1 MTVSSRRRHKF
12 FLAGLRWLVFFFWCA
27 LGLQVFFV
35 ARIAMM
41 RYVDPGSTAF
51 QRSELGRISHKYSS
65 FRWSQKWVDRPKLP
79 AHIQRA
85 VIASEDDIF
94 ASHTGVQW
102 EALERAWSKNAR
114 AEAKAQAKNQSPKVV
129 GGSTITQQLAKNLFL
144 SGERTFFR
152 KAQELVLT
160 LVLVFAGVAT
170 ITELQEQVALFSQNY
185 EALQLDELPLTLLVL
200 SLGLWWF
207 AWRRTQEAHA
217 QLQERSRSELK
228 VQELLQHKSD
238 LLQRLYTA
246 KEDERLALA
255 RELHDEMGQTSTAIR
270 TEVAVLQRIGR
281 LHPEADESVKRI
293 AESAQHLSQMTRQ
306 MLHRLRPPALDSMG
320 LEQALM
326 TLCDNWQ
333 NSTQNLCEFKT
344 SALPEGL
351 NDYACVTVYRIV
363 QEALTN
369 VTRHA
374 HAKHVR
380 VQLTLDSQ

>member
-1 MTVSSRRRHKF
+1 MK
-12 FLAGLRWLVFFFWCA
+12 
-27 LGLQVFFV
+27 
-35 ARIAMM
+35 
-41 RYVDPGSTAF
+41 
-51 QRSELGRISHKYSS
+51 
-65 FRWSQKWVDRPKLP
+65 
-79 AHIQRA
+79 
-85 VIASEDDIF
+85 
-94 ASHTGVQW
+94 
-102 EALERAWSKNAR
+102 
-114 AEAKAQAKNQSPKVV
+114 
-129 GGSTITQQLAKNLFL
+129 ITQIHKDLL
-144 SGERTFFR
+144 
-152 KAQELVLT
+152 LVLM

-170 ITELQEQVALFSQNY
+170 LTELQEQVALFSQNY

-217 QLQERSRSELK
+217 QLKERSRSELK

-281 LHPEADESVKRI
+281 LHPEANESVKRI

-333 NSTQNLCEFKT
+333 QNTQTVCEFKAPT
-344 SALPEGL
+344 LPEGL

-380 VQLTLDSQ
+380 VQLTLDSQGLNLNIEDDGRGMADTQAVHPGFGLLGMQERVASVAGRMSISSKLGQGLRLAIQIPKESL

>member
-1 MTVSSRRRHKF
+1 MKFKQIHK
-12 FLAGLRWLVFFFWCA
+12 
-27 LGLQVFFV
+27 
-35 ARIAMM
+35 
-41 RYVDPGSTAF
+41 D
-51 QRSELGRISHKYSS
+51 
-65 FRWSQKWVDRPKLP
+65 
-79 AHIQRA
+79 
-85 VIASEDDIF
+85 
-94 ASHTGVQW
+94 
-102 EALERAWSKNAR
+102 
-114 AEAKAQAKNQSPKVV
+114 
-129 GGSTITQQLAKNLFL
+129 L
-144 SGERTFFR
+144 S
-152 KAQELVLT
+152 LVLIV
-160 LVLVFAGVAT
+160 VLVFAGVAT

-238 LLQRLYTA
+238 LLQRIYTA

-255 RELHDEMGQTSTAIR
+255 RELHDDMGQTSTAIR

-326 TLCDNWQ
+326 TLCDDWQ
-333 NSTQNLCEFKT
+333 QNTQTVCEFKVPT
-344 SALPEGL
+344 LPEGL

-380 VQLTLDSQ
+380 VQLTLDSQGLNLNIEDDGRGMADTQAVHPGFGLLGMQERVASVAGRMSISSKLGQGLRLAIQIPKESL

>member
-1 MTVSSRRRHKF
+1 MKF
-12 FLAGLRWLVFFFWCA
+12 
-27 LGLQVFFV
+27 
-35 ARIAMM
+35 
-41 RYVDPGSTAF
+41 
-51 QRSELGRISHKYSS
+51 
-65 FRWSQKWVDRPKLP
+65 
-79 AHIQRA
+79 
-85 VIASEDDIF
+85 
-94 ASHTGVQW
+94 
-102 EALERAWSKNAR
+102 
-114 AEAKAQAKNQSPKVV
+114 
-129 GGSTITQQLAKNLFL
+129 TQILKDLL
-144 SGERTFFR
+144 
-152 KAQELVLT
+152 LVLI

-170 ITELQEQVALFSQNY
+170 LTELQEQVALFSQNY

-293 AESAQHLSQMTRQ
+293 GESAQHLSQMTRQ
-306 MLHRLRPPALDSMG
+306 MLQRLRPPALDSMG
-320 LEQALM
+320 LAQALVA
-326 TLCDNWQ
+326 LCDDWQ
-333 NSTQNLCEFKT
+333 LKTQTLCEFN
-344 SALPEGL
+344 SSPLPEGL

-374 HAKHVR
+374 NAKHVR
-380 VQLTLDSQ
+380 VELTLDSQGLNLNIEDDGQGMADTQAVHPGFGLLGMQERVASVAGRMSISSKLGQGLRLAIQIPKESL

>member
-1 MTVSSRRRHKF
+1 MKF
-12 FLAGLRWLVFFFWCA
+12 T
-27 LGLQVFFV
+27 Q
-35 ARIAMM
+35 I
-41 RYVDPGSTAF
+41 
-51 QRSELGRISHKYSS
+51 
-65 FRWSQKWVDRPKLP
+65 QKDL
-79 AHIQRA
+79 
-85 VIASEDDIF
+85 
-94 ASHTGVQW
+94 
-102 EALERAWSKNAR
+102 L
-114 AEAKAQAKNQSPKVV
+114 
-129 GGSTITQQLAKNLFL
+129 
-144 SGERTFFR
+144 
-152 KAQELVLT
+152 LVLI

-170 ITELQEQVALFSQNY
+170 LTELQEQVALFSQNY

-217 QLQERSRSELK
+217 QLKERSRSELK

-306 MLHRLRPPALDSMG
+306 MLNRLRPPALDSMG

-326 TLCDNWQ
+326 SLCDNWQ
-333 NSTQNLCEFKT
+333 QNAQTLCEFKVPT
-344 SALPEGL
+344 LPEGL

-374 HAKHVR
+374 NAKHVR
-380 VQLTLDSQ
+380 VELTLDSQGLNLNIEDDGQGMADTQAVHPGFGLLGMQERVASVAGRMSISSKLGQGLRLAIQIPKVSL

>member
-1 MTVSSRRRHKF
+1 MKF
-12 FLAGLRWLVFFFWCA
+12 T
-27 LGLQVFFV
+27 Q
-35 ARIAMM
+35 I
-41 RYVDPGSTAF
+41 
-51 QRSELGRISHKYSS
+51 
-65 FRWSQKWVDRPKLP
+65 QKDL
-79 AHIQRA
+79 
-85 VIASEDDIF
+85 
-94 ASHTGVQW
+94 
-102 EALERAWSKNAR
+102 L
-114 AEAKAQAKNQSPKVV
+114 
-129 GGSTITQQLAKNLFL
+129 
-144 SGERTFFR
+144 
-152 KAQELVLT
+152 LVLI

-170 ITELQEQVALFSQNY
+170 LTELQEQVALFSQNY

-246 KEDERLALA
+246 KEDERLALS

-326 TLCDNWQ
+326 SLCDNWQ
-333 NSTQNLCEFKT
+333 NSTQNVCEFKT

-374 HAKHVR
+374 NAKHVR
-380 VQLTLDSQ
+380 VELTLDSQGLNLNIEDDGQGMADTQAVHQGFGLLGMQERVASVAGRMSISSKLGQGLRLAIQIPKVSL

>member
-1 MTVSSRRRHKF
+1 MKLTKIHKD
-12 FLAGLRWLVFFFWCA
+12 LFW
-27 LGLQVFFV
+27 
-35 ARIAMM
+35 
-41 RYVDPGSTAF
+41 
-51 QRSELGRISHKYSS
+51 
-65 FRWSQKWVDRPKLP
+65 
-79 AHIQRA
+79 
-85 VIASEDDIF
+85 
-94 ASHTGVQW
+94 
-102 EALERAWSKNAR
+102 
-114 AEAKAQAKNQSPKVV
+114 
-129 GGSTITQQLAKNLFL
+129 
-144 SGERTFFR
+144 
-152 KAQELVLT
+152 VLM

-170 ITELQEQVALFSQNY
+170 ITELQERVSLFTQDY

-238 LLQRLYTA
+238 LLQRIYTA

-255 RELHDEMGQTSTAIR
+255 RELHDDMGQTSTAIR

-281 LHPEADESVKRI
+281 LHPEAEESVKRI
-293 AESAQHLSQMTRQ
+293 SESAQHLSQMTRQ

-320 LEQALM
+320 LAQALLA
-326 TLCDNWQ
+326 LCHNWQ
-333 NSTQNLCEFKT
+333 NSNKNLCEFKA
-344 SALPEGL
+344 SDLPEGL

-374 HAKHVR
+374 NAKHVR
-380 VQLTLDSQ
+380 VQLTLDSQGLNLNIEDDGRGMADTQAVHQGFGLLGMQERVASVAGRMSISSKLGQGLRLAIQIPKESL

>member
-1 MTVSSRRRHKF
+1 MK
-12 FLAGLRWLVFFFWCA
+12 
-27 LGLQVFFV
+27 
-35 ARIAMM
+35 
-41 RYVDPGSTAF
+41 
-51 QRSELGRISHKYSS
+51 
-65 FRWSQKWVDRPKLP
+65 
-79 AHIQRA
+79 
-85 VIASEDDIF
+85 
-94 ASHTGVQW
+94 
-102 EALERAWSKNAR
+102 
-114 AEAKAQAKNQSPKVV
+114 
-129 GGSTITQQLAKNLFL
+129 ITQIHKDLL
-144 SGERTFFR
+144 
-152 KAQELVLT
+152 LVLM

-185 EALQLDELPLTLLVL
+185 ETLQLDELPLTLLVL

-238 LLQRLYTA
+238 LLQRLYSA

-281 LHPEADESVKRI
+281 LHPEAEESVKRI
-293 AESAQHLSQMTRQ
+293 GESAQHLSQMTRQ

-333 NSTQNLCEFKT
+333 QNTQTVCEFKVPT
-344 SALPEGL
+344 LPEGL

-380 VQLTLDSQ
+380 VELTLDSQGLNLNIEDDGQGMADTQAVHPGFGLLGMQERVASVAGRISISSKLGQGVRLAIQIPKESL

>member
-1 MTVSSRRRHKF
+1 MKF
-12 FLAGLRWLVFFFWCA
+12 K
-27 LGLQVFFV
+27 Q
-35 ARIAMM
+35 IHN
-41 RYVDPGSTAF
+41 D
-51 QRSELGRISHKYSS
+51 
-65 FRWSQKWVDRPKLP
+65 
-79 AHIQRA
+79 
-85 VIASEDDIF
+85 
-94 ASHTGVQW
+94 
-102 EALERAWSKNAR
+102 
-114 AEAKAQAKNQSPKVV
+114 
-129 GGSTITQQLAKNLFL
+129 L
-144 SGERTFFR
+144 S
-152 KAQELVLT
+152 LVLIV
-160 LVLVFAGVAT
+160 VLVFAGVAT

-207 AWRRTQEAHA
+207 AWRRTKEAHA
-217 QLQERSRSELK
+217 RLQERISSELK

-238 LLQRLYTA
+238 LLQRIYTA

-255 RELHDEMGQTSTAIR
+255 RELHDDMGQTSTAIR

-320 LEQALM
+320 LEQALVS
-326 TLCDNWQ
+326 LCDNWQ

-374 HAKHVR
+374 NAKHVR
-380 VQLTLDSQ
+380 VQLTLDTQGLNLNIEDDGQGMADTQAVHQGFGLLGMQERVASVAGRMSISSKLGQGVRLAIQIPKDSL

>member
-1 MTVSSRRRHKF
+1 MKFTQIHKD
-12 FLAGLRWLVFFFWCA
+12 LL
-27 LGLQVFFV
+27 
-35 ARIAMM
+35 
-41 RYVDPGSTAF
+41 
-51 QRSELGRISHKYSS
+51 
-65 FRWSQKWVDRPKLP
+65 
-79 AHIQRA
+79 
-85 VIASEDDIF
+85 
-94 ASHTGVQW
+94 
-102 EALERAWSKNAR
+102 
-114 AEAKAQAKNQSPKVV
+114 
-129 GGSTITQQLAKNLFL
+129 
-144 SGERTFFR
+144 
-152 KAQELVLT
+152 LVLL

-170 ITELQEQVALFSQNY
+170 LTELQEQVALFSQNY

-281 LHPEADESVKRI
+281 LHPEANESVKRI

-326 TLCDNWQ
+326 SLCDNWQ
-333 NSTQNLCEFKT
+333 QNAQTLCEFKVPN
-344 SALPEGL
+344 LPEGL

-374 HAKHVR
+374 NAKHVR
-380 VQLTLDSQ
+380 VELTLDTQGLNLNIEDDGQGMADTQAVHQGFGLLGMQERVASVAGRMSISSKLGQGVRLAIQIPKESL

>member
-1 MTVSSRRRHKF
+1 
-12 FLAGLRWLVFFFWCA
+12 
-27 LGLQVFFV
+27 
-35 ARIAMM
+35 
-41 RYVDPGSTAF
+41 
-51 QRSELGRISHKYSS
+51 
-65 FRWSQKWVDRPKLP
+65 
-79 AHIQRA
+79 
-85 VIASEDDIF
+85 
-94 ASHTGVQW
+94 
-102 EALERAWSKNAR
+102 
-114 AEAKAQAKNQSPKVV
+114 
-129 GGSTITQQLAKNLFL
+129 
-144 SGERTFFR
+144 
-152 KAQELVLT
+152 
-160 LVLVFAGVAT
+160 
-170 ITELQEQVALFSQNY
+170 
-185 EALQLDELPLTLLVL
+185 
-200 SLGLWWF
+200 
-207 AWRRTQEAHA
+207 
-217 QLQERSRSELK
+217 

-270 TEVAVLQRIGR
+270 TEVVVLQRIGR

-320 LEQALM
+320 LEQALVS
-326 TLCDNWQ
+326 LCDNWQ

-374 HAKHVR
+374 NAKHVK
-380 VQLTLDSQ
+380 VQLTLYEQGLNLNIEDDGRGMADTQAVHQGFGLLGMQERVASVAGHMSISSKLGQGVRLAIKIPKESL

>member
-1 MTVSSRRRHKF
+1 MKIKQIHKD
-12 FLAGLRWLVFFFWCA
+12 LL
-27 LGLQVFFV
+27 
-35 ARIAMM
+35 
-41 RYVDPGSTAF
+41 
-51 QRSELGRISHKYSS
+51 
-65 FRWSQKWVDRPKLP
+65 
-79 AHIQRA
+79 
-85 VIASEDDIF
+85 
-94 ASHTGVQW
+94 
-102 EALERAWSKNAR
+102 
-114 AEAKAQAKNQSPKVV
+114 
-129 GGSTITQQLAKNLFL
+129 
-144 SGERTFFR
+144 
-152 KAQELVLT
+152 LVLL

-228 VQELLQHKSD
+228 VKELLQHKSD

-293 AESAQHLSQMTRQ
+293 GESAQHLSQMTRQ

-326 TLCDNWQ
+326 SLCDNWQ
-333 NSTQNLCEFKT
+333 QNTQTVCEFKVPT
-344 SALPEGL
+344 LPEGL
-351 NDYACVTVYRIV
+351 NDYACVTVYRIL

-374 HAKHVR
+374 NAKHVR
-380 VQLTLDSQ
+380 VELTLDSQGLNLNIEDDGQGMADTQAVHPGFGLLGMQERVASVAGRISISSKLGQGVRLAIQIPKESL

>member
-1 MTVSSRRRHKF
+1 MKF
-12 FLAGLRWLVFFFWCA
+12 TK
-27 LGLQVFFV
+27 
-35 ARIAMM
+35 I
-41 RYVDPGSTAF
+41 
-51 QRSELGRISHKYSS
+51 
-65 FRWSQKWVDRPKLP
+65 QKDL
-79 AHIQRA
+79 
-85 VIASEDDIF
+85 
-94 ASHTGVQW
+94 
-102 EALERAWSKNAR
+102 L
-114 AEAKAQAKNQSPKVV
+114 
-129 GGSTITQQLAKNLFL
+129 
-144 SGERTFFR
+144 
-152 KAQELVLT
+152 LVLI
-160 LVLVFAGVAT
+160 LVLAFAGVAT
-170 ITELQEQVALFSQNY
+170 LTELQEQVALFSQNY

-326 TLCDNWQ
+326 SLCDNWQ
-333 NSTQNLCEFKT
+333 NSTQNACELKT

-374 HAKHVR
+374 NAKHVR
-380 VQLTLDSQ
+380 VELTLDTQGLNLNIEDDGQGMADTQAVHQGFGLLGMQERVASVAGRMSISSKLGQGVRLAIQIPKESL

>member
-1 MTVSSRRRHKF
+1 MKFKQIHK
-12 FLAGLRWLVFFFWCA
+12 
-27 LGLQVFFV
+27 
-35 ARIAMM
+35 
-41 RYVDPGSTAF
+41 D
-51 QRSELGRISHKYSS
+51 
-65 FRWSQKWVDRPKLP
+65 
-79 AHIQRA
+79 
-85 VIASEDDIF
+85 
-94 ASHTGVQW
+94 
-102 EALERAWSKNAR
+102 
-114 AEAKAQAKNQSPKVV
+114 
-129 GGSTITQQLAKNLFL
+129 L
-144 SGERTFFR
+144 S
-152 KAQELVLT
+152 LVLIV
-160 LVLVFAGVAT
+160 VLVFAGVAT
-170 ITELQEQVALFSQNY
+170 MTELQEQVALFSQNY

-207 AWRRTQEAHA
+207 AWRRTQEAQA
-217 QLQERSRSELK
+217 QLQERSRTELK

-255 RELHDEMGQTSTAIR
+255 RELHDDMGQTSTAIR

-293 AESAQHLSQMTRQ
+293 GESAQHLSQMTRQ

-333 NSTQNLCEFKT
+333 QNTQTVCEFKLPT
-344 SALPEGL
+344 LPEGL

-380 VQLTLDSQ
+380 VQLTLDSQGLNLNIEDDGRGMADTQAVHPGFGLLGMQERVASVAGSLSISSKLGQGLRLAIQIPRESL

>member
-1 MTVSSRRRHKF
+1 
-12 FLAGLRWLVFFFWCA
+12 
-27 LGLQVFFV
+27 
-35 ARIAMM
+35 
-41 RYVDPGSTAF
+41 
-51 QRSELGRISHKYSS
+51 
-65 FRWSQKWVDRPKLP
+65 
-79 AHIQRA
+79 
-85 VIASEDDIF
+85 
-94 ASHTGVQW
+94 
-102 EALERAWSKNAR
+102 
-114 AEAKAQAKNQSPKVV
+114 
-129 GGSTITQQLAKNLFL
+129 
-144 SGERTFFR
+144 
-152 KAQELVLT
+152 
-160 LVLVFAGVAT
+160 LVFAGVAT
-170 ITELQEQVALFSQNY
+170 LTELQEQVALFSQNY

-320 LEQALM
+320 LEQALVS
-326 TLCDNWQ
+326 LCDNWQ
-333 NSTQNLCEFKT
+333 QNTQTFCEFKVPT
-344 SALPEGL
+344 LPEGL

-374 HAKHVR
+374 NAKHVR
-380 VQLTLDSQ
+380 VELTLDTQGLNLNIEDDGQGMADTQAVHQGFGLLGMQERVASVAGRLSISSKLGQGVRLAIQIPKESL

>member
-1 MTVSSRRRHKF
+1 MKF
-12 FLAGLRWLVFFFWCA
+12 T
-27 LGLQVFFV
+27 Q
-35 ARIAMM
+35 I
-41 RYVDPGSTAF
+41 
-51 QRSELGRISHKYSS
+51 
-65 FRWSQKWVDRPKLP
+65 QKDL
-79 AHIQRA
+79 
-85 VIASEDDIF
+85 
-94 ASHTGVQW
+94 
-102 EALERAWSKNAR
+102 L
-114 AEAKAQAKNQSPKVV
+114 
-129 GGSTITQQLAKNLFL
+129 
-144 SGERTFFR
+144 
-152 KAQELVLT
+152 LVLI

-170 ITELQEQVALFSQNY
+170 LTELQEQVALFSQNY

-217 QLQERSRSELK
+217 QLKERSRSELK

-281 LHPEADESVKRI
+281 LHPEANESVKRI

-326 TLCDNWQ
+326 SLCDNWQ
-333 NSTQNLCEFKT
+333 QNAQTLCEFKVPT
-344 SALPEGL
+344 LPEGL

-374 HAKHVR
+374 NAKHVR
-380 VQLTLDSQ
+380 VELTLDSQGLNLNIEDDGQGMADTQAVHQGFGLLGMQERVASVAGRMSISSKLGQGLCLAIQIPKVSL

>member
-1 MTVSSRRRHKF
+1 MKPT
-12 FLAGLRWLVFFFWCA
+12 
-27 LGLQVFFV
+27 Q
-35 ARIAMM
+35 I
-41 RYVDPGSTAF
+41 
-51 QRSELGRISHKYSS
+51 
-65 FRWSQKWVDRPKLP
+65 QKDL
-79 AHIQRA
+79 
-85 VIASEDDIF
+85 
-94 ASHTGVQW
+94 
-102 EALERAWSKNAR
+102 L
-114 AEAKAQAKNQSPKVV
+114 
-129 GGSTITQQLAKNLFL
+129 
-144 SGERTFFR
+144 
-152 KAQELVLT
+152 LVLI
-160 LVLVFAGVAT
+160 LVLAFAGVAT
-170 ITELQEQVALFSQNY
+170 LTELQEQVALFSQNY

-293 AESAQHLSQMTRQ
+293 ADSAQHLSQMTRQ

-326 TLCDNWQ
+326 SLCDNWQ
-333 NSTQNLCEFKT
+333 NSTQNVCELKT

-374 HAKHVR
+374 NAKHVR
-380 VQLTLDSQ
+380 VQLTLDTQGLNLNIEDDGQGMADTQAVHQGFGLLGMQERVASVAGRMSISSKLGQGVRLAIQIPKGSL

>member
-1 MTVSSRRRHKF
+1 MKF
-12 FLAGLRWLVFFFWCA
+12 T
-27 LGLQVFFV
+27 Q
-35 ARIAMM
+35 I
-41 RYVDPGSTAF
+41 
-51 QRSELGRISHKYSS
+51 
-65 FRWSQKWVDRPKLP
+65 QKDL
-79 AHIQRA
+79 
-85 VIASEDDIF
+85 
-94 ASHTGVQW
+94 
-102 EALERAWSKNAR
+102 L
-114 AEAKAQAKNQSPKVV
+114 
-129 GGSTITQQLAKNLFL
+129 
-144 SGERTFFR
+144 
-152 KAQELVLT
+152 LVLI

-170 ITELQEQVALFSQNY
+170 LTELQEQVALFSQNY

-217 QLQERSRSELK
+217 QLKERSRSELK

-293 AESAQHLSQMTRQ
+293 GESAQHLSQMTRQ

-326 TLCDNWQ
+326 TLCDDWQ
-333 NSTQNLCEFKT
+333 QNTQTVCEFKAPT
-344 SALPEGL
+344 LPEGL

-380 VQLTLDSQ
+380 VQLTLDSQGLNLNIEDDGRGMADTQAVHPGFGLLGMQERVASVAGRMSISSKLGQGLRLAIQIPKESL

>member
-1 MTVSSRRRHKF
+1 MK
-12 FLAGLRWLVFFFWCA
+12 
-27 LGLQVFFV
+27 
-35 ARIAMM
+35 
-41 RYVDPGSTAF
+41 
-51 QRSELGRISHKYSS
+51 
-65 FRWSQKWVDRPKLP
+65 
-79 AHIQRA
+79 
-85 VIASEDDIF
+85 
-94 ASHTGVQW
+94 
-102 EALERAWSKNAR
+102 
-114 AEAKAQAKNQSPKVV
+114 
-129 GGSTITQQLAKNLFL
+129 ITQIHKDLL
-144 SGERTFFR
+144 
-152 KAQELVLT
+152 LVLL

-326 TLCDNWQ
+326 TLCDDWQ
-333 NSTQNLCEFKT
+333 QNTQTVCEFKT
-344 SALPEGL
+344 STLPEGL

-380 VQLTLDSQ
+380 VQLTLDSQGLNLNIEDDGRGMADTQAVHPGFGLLGMQERVASVAGRMSISSKLGQGLRLAIQIPKESL

>member
-1 MTVSSRRRHKF
+1 MKF
-12 FLAGLRWLVFFFWCA
+12 TK
-27 LGLQVFFV
+27 
-35 ARIAMM
+35 I
-41 RYVDPGSTAF
+41 
-51 QRSELGRISHKYSS
+51 
-65 FRWSQKWVDRPKLP
+65 QKDL
-79 AHIQRA
+79 
-85 VIASEDDIF
+85 
-94 ASHTGVQW
+94 
-102 EALERAWSKNAR
+102 L
-114 AEAKAQAKNQSPKVV
+114 
-129 GGSTITQQLAKNLFL
+129 
-144 SGERTFFR
+144 
-152 KAQELVLT
+152 LVLI
-160 LVLVFAGVAT
+160 LVLAFAGVAT
-170 ITELQEQVALFSQNY
+170 LTELQEQVALFSQNY

-293 AESAQHLSQMTRQ
+293 AESAQHLSQMTQQ

-320 LEQALM
+320 LEQALVS
-326 TLCDNWQ
+326 LCDNWQ

-374 HAKHVR
+374 NAKHVR
-380 VQLTLDSQ
+380 VQLTLDTQGLNLNIEDDGQGMADTQAVHQGFGLLGMQERVASVAGRLSISSKLGQGVRLAIQIPKESL

>member
-1 MTVSSRRRHKF
+1 MKF
-12 FLAGLRWLVFFFWCA
+12 T
-27 LGLQVFFV
+27 Q
-35 ARIAMM
+35 I
-41 RYVDPGSTAF
+41 
-51 QRSELGRISHKYSS
+51 
-65 FRWSQKWVDRPKLP
+65 QKDL
-79 AHIQRA
+79 
-85 VIASEDDIF
+85 
-94 ASHTGVQW
+94 
-102 EALERAWSKNAR
+102 L
-114 AEAKAQAKNQSPKVV
+114 
-129 GGSTITQQLAKNLFL
+129 
-144 SGERTFFR
+144 
-152 KAQELVLT
+152 LVLI

-170 ITELQEQVALFSQNY
+170 LTELQEQVALFSQNY

-217 QLQERSRSELK
+217 QLKERSRSELK
-228 VQELLQHKSD
+228 VRELLQHKSD

-281 LHPEADESVKRI
+281 LHPEANESVKRI

-326 TLCDNWQ
+326 SLCDNWQ
-333 NSTQNLCEFKT
+333 QNAQTLCEFKVPT
-344 SALPEGL
+344 LPEGL

-374 HAKHVR
+374 NAKHVR
-380 VQLTLDSQ
+380 VELTLDSQGLNLNIEDDGQGMADTQAVHQGFGLLGMQERVASVAGRMSISSKLGQGLRLAIQIPKVSL

>member
-1 MTVSSRRRHKF
+1 M
-12 FLAGLRWLVFFFWCA
+12 
-27 LGLQVFFV
+27 
-35 ARIAMM
+35 
-41 RYVDPGSTAF
+41 
-51 QRSELGRISHKYSS
+51 
-65 FRWSQKWVDRPKLP
+65 
-79 AHIQRA
+79 
-85 VIASEDDIF
+85 
-94 ASHTGVQW
+94 
-102 EALERAWSKNAR
+102 
-114 AEAKAQAKNQSPKVV
+114 
-129 GGSTITQQLAKNLFL
+129 
-144 SGERTFFR
+144 
-152 KAQELVLT
+152 

-170 ITELQEQVALFSQNY
+170 ITELQERVSLFTQDY

-238 LLQRLYTA
+238 LLQRIYTA

-255 RELHDEMGQTSTAIR
+255 RELHDDMGQTSTAIR

-281 LHPEADESVKRI
+281 LHPEAEESVKRI
-293 AESAQHLSQMTRQ
+293 SESAKHLSQMTRQ

-320 LEQALM
+320 LAQALLA
-326 TLCDNWQ
+326 LCHNWQ
-333 NSTQNLCEFKT
+333 NSNKNLCEFKA
-344 SALPEGL
+344 SDIPEGL

-374 HAKHVR
+374 NAKHVR
-380 VQLTLDSQ
+380 VQLTLDSQGLNLNIEDDGRGMADTQAVHQGFGLLGMQERVASVAGRMSISSKLGQGLRLAIQIPKESL

>member
-1 MTVSSRRRHKF
+1 MKPT
-12 FLAGLRWLVFFFWCA
+12 
-27 LGLQVFFV
+27 Q
-35 ARIAMM
+35 I
-41 RYVDPGSTAF
+41 
-51 QRSELGRISHKYSS
+51 
-65 FRWSQKWVDRPKLP
+65 QKDL
-79 AHIQRA
+79 
-85 VIASEDDIF
+85 
-94 ASHTGVQW
+94 
-102 EALERAWSKNAR
+102 L
-114 AEAKAQAKNQSPKVV
+114 
-129 GGSTITQQLAKNLFL
+129 
-144 SGERTFFR
+144 
-152 KAQELVLT
+152 LVLI
-160 LVLVFAGVAT
+160 LVLAFAGVAT
-170 ITELQEQVALFSQNY
+170 LTELQEQVALFSQNY

-326 TLCDNWQ
+326 SLCDNWQ
-333 NSTQNLCEFKT
+333 NSTQNVCELKT

-374 HAKHVR
+374 NAKHVR
-380 VQLTLDSQ
+380 VQLTLDTQGLNLNIEDDGQGMADTQAVHQGFGLLGMQERVASVAGRMSISSKLGQGVRLAIQIPKGSL

>member
-1 MTVSSRRRHKF
+1 MKFKQIHK
-12 FLAGLRWLVFFFWCA
+12 
-27 LGLQVFFV
+27 
-35 ARIAMM
+35 
-41 RYVDPGSTAF
+41 D
-51 QRSELGRISHKYSS
+51 
-65 FRWSQKWVDRPKLP
+65 
-79 AHIQRA
+79 
-85 VIASEDDIF
+85 
-94 ASHTGVQW
+94 
-102 EALERAWSKNAR
+102 
-114 AEAKAQAKNQSPKVV
+114 
-129 GGSTITQQLAKNLFL
+129 L
-144 SGERTFFR
+144 S
-152 KAQELVLT
+152 LVLIV
-160 LVLVFAGVAT
+160 VLVFAGVAT

-207 AWRRTQEAHA
+207 AWRRSQEAHA
-217 QLQERSRSELK
+217 QLQERISSEHK

-255 RELHDEMGQTSTAIR
+255 RELHDDMGQTSTAIR

-293 AESAQHLSQMTRQ
+293 GESAQHLSQMTRQ

-320 LEQALM
+320 LEQALIA
-326 TLCDNWQ
+326 LCEVWQ
-333 NSTQNLCEFKT
+333 NSNQKSLCEFNA

-380 VQLTLDSQ
+380 VQLTLDSQGLNLNIEDDGRGMADTQAVHPGFGLLGMQERVASVAGSLSISSKLGQGLRLAIQIPRESL

>member
-1 MTVSSRRRHKF
+1 MKPTQLRKDLSLIAVLV
-12 FLAGLRWLVFFFWCA
+12 LAFWVLA
-27 LGLQVFFV
+27 S
-35 ARIAMM
+35 M
-41 RYVDPGSTAF
+41 
-51 QRSELGRISHKYSS
+51 SELS
-65 FRWSQKWVDRPKLP
+65 
-79 AHIQRA
+79 
-85 VIASEDDIF
+85 
-94 ASHTGVQW
+94 
-102 EALERAWSKNAR
+102 
-114 AEAKAQAKNQSPKVV
+114 
-129 GGSTITQQLAKNLFL
+129 
-144 SGERTFFR
+144 
-152 KAQELVLT
+152 
-160 LVLVFAGVAT
+160 
-170 ITELQEQVALFSQNY
+170 EQVSIFSQRY
-185 EALQLDELPLTLLVL
+185 EKIQLDELPLTLLVL
-200 SLGLWWF
+200 SIGLIWF

-326 TLCDNWQ
+326 SLCDNWQ
-333 NSTQNLCEFKT
+333 NSTQNVCDLKT

-374 HAKHVR
+374 NAKHVR
-380 VQLTLDSQ
+380 VQLTLDTQGLNLNIEDDGQGMADTQAVHQGFGLLGMQERVASVAGRMSISSKLGQGVRLAIQIPKDSL

>member
-1 MTVSSRRRHKF
+1 MKFTQIHK
-12 FLAGLRWLVFFFWCA
+12 
-27 LGLQVFFV
+27 
-35 ARIAMM
+35 
-41 RYVDPGSTAF
+41 D
-51 QRSELGRISHKYSS
+51 
-65 FRWSQKWVDRPKLP
+65 
-79 AHIQRA
+79 
-85 VIASEDDIF
+85 
-94 ASHTGVQW
+94 
-102 EALERAWSKNAR
+102 
-114 AEAKAQAKNQSPKVV
+114 
-129 GGSTITQQLAKNLFL
+129 LFL
-144 SGERTFFR
+144 
-152 KAQELVLT
+152 VLM
-160 LVLVFAGVAT
+160 LVLVFVSVAT
-170 ITELQEQVALFSQNY
+170 LTELQEQVALFSQNY

-207 AWRRTQEAHA
+207 AWRRTQEVHA

-281 LHPEADESVKRI
+281 LHPEDDESVKRI

-326 TLCDNWQ
+326 SLCDNWQ
-333 NSTQNLCEFKT
+333 QNTQTVCEFKVPT
-344 SALPEGL
+344 LPEGL

-374 HAKHVR
+374 NAKHVR
-380 VQLTLDSQ
+380 VELTLDSQGLNLNIEDDGQGMADTQAVHPGFGLLGMQERVASVAGRIFISSKLGQGVRLAIQIPKESL

>member
-1 MTVSSRRRHKF
+1 MKPTQLRKDLSLIAVLV
-12 FLAGLRWLVFFFWCA
+12 LAFWVLA
-27 LGLQVFFV
+27 S
-35 ARIAMM
+35 M
-41 RYVDPGSTAF
+41 
-51 QRSELGRISHKYSS
+51 SELS
-65 FRWSQKWVDRPKLP
+65 
-79 AHIQRA
+79 
-85 VIASEDDIF
+85 
-94 ASHTGVQW
+94 
-102 EALERAWSKNAR
+102 
-114 AEAKAQAKNQSPKVV
+114 
-129 GGSTITQQLAKNLFL
+129 
-144 SGERTFFR
+144 
-152 KAQELVLT
+152 
-160 LVLVFAGVAT
+160 
-170 ITELQEQVALFSQNY
+170 EQVSIFSQRY
-185 EALQLDELPLTLLVL
+185 EKIQLDELPLTLLVL
-200 SLGLWWF
+200 SIGLIWF

-320 LEQALM
+320 LEQALVS
-326 TLCDNWQ
+326 LCDNWQ

-374 HAKHVR
+374 NAKHVR
-380 VQLTLDSQ
+380 VQLTLDTQGLNLNIEDDGQGMADTQAVHQGFGLLGMQERVASVAGHMTISSKLGQGVRLAIQIPKESL

>member
-1 MTVSSRRRHKF
+1 MKPTQLRKDLSLIAVLV
-12 FLAGLRWLVFFFWCA
+12 LAFWVLA
-27 LGLQVFFV
+27 S
-35 ARIAMM
+35 M
-41 RYVDPGSTAF
+41 
-51 QRSELGRISHKYSS
+51 SELS
-65 FRWSQKWVDRPKLP
+65 
-79 AHIQRA
+79 
-85 VIASEDDIF
+85 
-94 ASHTGVQW
+94 
-102 EALERAWSKNAR
+102 
-114 AEAKAQAKNQSPKVV
+114 
-129 GGSTITQQLAKNLFL
+129 
-144 SGERTFFR
+144 
-152 KAQELVLT
+152 
-160 LVLVFAGVAT
+160 
-170 ITELQEQVALFSQNY
+170 EQVSIFSQRY
-185 EALQLDELPLTLLVL
+185 EKIQLDELPLTLLVL
-200 SLGLWWF
+200 SIGLIWF

-320 LEQALM
+320 LEQALVS
-326 TLCDNWQ
+326 LCDNWQ

-374 HAKHVR
+374 NAKHVR
-380 VQLTLDSQ
+380 VQLTLDTQGLNLNIEDDGQGMADTQAVHQGFGLLGMQERVASVAGRMSISSKLGQGVRLAIQIPKGSL

>member
-1 MTVSSRRRHKF
+1 MKPTQLRKDLSLIAVLV
-12 FLAGLRWLVFFFWCA
+12 LAFWVLA
-27 LGLQVFFV
+27 S
-35 ARIAMM
+35 M
-41 RYVDPGSTAF
+41 
-51 QRSELGRISHKYSS
+51 SELS
-65 FRWSQKWVDRPKLP
+65 
-79 AHIQRA
+79 
-85 VIASEDDIF
+85 
-94 ASHTGVQW
+94 
-102 EALERAWSKNAR
+102 
-114 AEAKAQAKNQSPKVV
+114 
-129 GGSTITQQLAKNLFL
+129 
-144 SGERTFFR
+144 
-152 KAQELVLT
+152 
-160 LVLVFAGVAT
+160 
-170 ITELQEQVALFSQNY
+170 EQVSIFSQRY
-185 EALQLDELPLTLLVL
+185 EKIQLDELPLTLLVL
-200 SLGLWWF
+200 SIGLIWF

-326 TLCDNWQ
+326 SLCDNWQ
-333 NSTQNLCEFKT
+333 NSTQNVCDLKT

-374 HAKHVR
+374 NAKHVR
-380 VQLTLDSQ
+380 VQLTLDTQGLNLNIEDDGQGMADTQAVHQGFGLLGMQERVASVAGRMSISSKLGQGVRLAIQIPKESL